1 MQNKIKIY
9 RAMLDLSQQEL
20 AKKVGVTRMTIN
32 AIENERSIPSLKLAN
47 NISLALER
55 KICEVFVGLN
65 C

>member
-1 MQNKIKIY
+1 
-9 RAMLDLSQQEL
+9 MLDLSQQEL